1 MKKMTP
7 SSWAQQNNDKQHQG
21 TQGCPQNT
29 LKEEILQEI
38 TENFMDKIL
47 NMLTKIYK
55 MHSRIFKT
63 SKINKEYEK
72 TQKQI
77 NGLKLSLNKYQTETE
92 NTIER

>member
-1 MKKMTP
+1 
-7 SSWAQQNNDKQHQG
+7 
-21 TQGCPQNT
+21 
-29 LKEEILQEI
+29 
-38 TENFMDKIL
+38 MDKIL